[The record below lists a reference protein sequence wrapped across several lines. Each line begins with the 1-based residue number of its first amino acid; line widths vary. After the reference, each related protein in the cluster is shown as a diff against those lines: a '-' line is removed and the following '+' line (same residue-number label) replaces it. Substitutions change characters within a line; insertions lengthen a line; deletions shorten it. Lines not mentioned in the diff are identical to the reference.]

1 MTTMELSNQKKNY
14 LTSGNLVYS
23 CQYHI
28 LFCSKW
34 RRKVL
39 QGQIAEHLRMLIDES
54 QGEFGYRINSI
65 DIQPDHVHLMLE
77 ISPEVSVY
85 GVVKKIKGRTSHVL
99 RETYQELRSRIPT
112 LWTRVCLISSVGN
125 VNLND
130 IETFLEEQR
139 RR

>member
-1 MTTMELSNQKKNY
+1 MELSNQKKTY
-14 LTSGNLVYS
+14 LTSGNLIYS

-39 QGQIAEHLRMLIDES
+39 TGQIAKHLQTLIEEG
-54 QGEFGYRINSI
+54 QEELGYRLENL
-65 DIQPDHVHLMLE
+65 DVQPDHVHLLLE
-77 ISPEVSVY
+77 ISPELSVY
-85 GVVKKIKGRTSHVL
+85 AVVKKIKAHTSHIL

-112 LWTRVCLISSVGN
+112 LWTRVSLISSVGN
-125 VNLND
+125 VALND

-139 RR
+139 QR

>member
-1 MTTMELSNQKKNY
+1 MELSNQKKTY
-14 LTSGNLVYS
+14 LTSGNLIYS

-39 QGQIAEHLRMLIDES
+39 TGQIAKHLQTLIEEG
-54 QGEFGYRINSI
+54 QEELGYRLENL
-65 DIQPDHVHLMLE
+65 DVQPDHVHLLLE
-77 ISPEVSVY
+77 ISPELSVY
-85 GVVKKIKGRTSHVL
+85 AVVKKIKAHTSHIL

-112 LWTRVCLISSVGN
+112 LWTRVSLFSSVGN
-125 VNLND
+125 VALND

-139 RR
+139 QR